1 ELTQVD
7 SLIEREIYLNQL
19 AEEFK
24 VSLDT
29 LKSQFESVMDIVQTK
44 QLNEMKQQQRMQQS
58 QVPKLQVSYQDK
70 PKFSLIEQA
79 ERMLLNRLFYDEEAL
94 ITLKKLYPDFHFNH
108 ESHQLIFILFE
119 SYREDDLELTDT
131 EGFLDYLQD
140 DQLKK
145 KVAEIFL
152 IDLG

>member
-1 ELTQVD
+1 
-7 SLIEREIYLNQL
+7 
-19 AEEFK
+19 
-24 VSLDT
+24 
-29 LKSQFESVMDIVQTK
+29 
-44 QLNEMKQQQRMQQS
+44 MKKNDRQS
-58 QVPKLQVSYQDK
+58 LQVMYKDK
-70 PKFSLIEQA
+70 PKFTLVEQE
-79 ERMLLNRLFYDEEAL
+79 ERMLLNRLFYDDEAW
-94 ITLKKLYPDFHFNH
+94 ITLKKLDPYFHFNH

-152 IDLG
+152 IDLGELKQGEISDYVHVIKNI